1 MTRAQAVAHA
11 ERYFASRAF
20 KTGHLP
26 LVVAREGLTVMAGL
40 DRDLDKP
47 GTPPRMRAP

>member
-11 ERYFASRAF
+11 ERYLASGAF
-20 KTGHLP
+20 KTGQLP
-26 LVVAREGLTVMAGL
+26 LAVAREGLTVMAGL
-40 DRDLDKP
+40 CRDVGAP